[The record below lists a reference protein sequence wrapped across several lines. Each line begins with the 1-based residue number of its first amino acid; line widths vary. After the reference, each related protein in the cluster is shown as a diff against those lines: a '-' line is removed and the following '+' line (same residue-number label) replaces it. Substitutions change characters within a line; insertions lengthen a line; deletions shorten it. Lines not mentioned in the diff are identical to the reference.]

1 MFDHVLKGRN
11 NSVGVE
17 RAVTRWYVQRQ
28 MILDEIAALQAS
40 LASLQEQAAM
50 QPTTEQP
57 TGEAVADTDRQA
69 SSAPIAEIERKLAEA
84 QSRLHALGPC
94 PKSMMG

>member
-1 MFDHVLKGRN
+1 M
-11 NSVGVE
+11 GVE
-17 RAVTRWYVQRQ
+17 RAVTRWYAQRQ
-28 MILDEIAALQAS
+28 VILDEIAALQAS
-40 LASLQEQAAM
+40 LAHLQEQAAA

-57 TGEAVADTDRQA
+57 TIEAATNADRQA

>member
-11 NSVGVE
+11 NNVGVE
-17 RAVTRWYVQRQ
+17 RAVTRWYAQRQ
-28 MILDEIAALQAS
+28 VILDEIAALQAS

-50 QPTTEQP
+50 QPTTKQL

-69 SSAPIAEIERKLAEA
+69 SSAPSTEIERKLAEA
-84 QSRLHALGPC
+84 HSRLLALGPC